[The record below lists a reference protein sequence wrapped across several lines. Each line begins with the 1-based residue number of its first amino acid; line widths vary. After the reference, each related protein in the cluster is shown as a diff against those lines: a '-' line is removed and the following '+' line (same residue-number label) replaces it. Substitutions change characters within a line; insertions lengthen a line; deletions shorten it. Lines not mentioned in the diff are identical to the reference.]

1 MLSDDRKELYDK
13 ILSGIGVIGIVIL
26 EMINLLKHGYDGN
39 ILSLSIGA
47 IVYLITR
54 RYYKMRM
61 IKS

>member
-1 MLSDDRKELYDK
+1 MSNDKKELYDK

-26 EMINLLKHGYDGN
+26 ETINLLQHGYDGS

-61 IKS
+61 VKS